1 MLHKTSKQEK
11 SNYTNATRKGVKL
24 HWKFIGNSITVLHI
38 NSDLPLCAN
47 KTSKLV
53 WVLCNFLNG
62 FMSLT
67 WIMELLSYF
76 FLACKDSPINCKKK
90 NRNLSHGKEQSTCYM
105 HQLTKIKNIVSF
117 PSKRWYQKDTYK
129 CKKEQAV

>member
-11 SNYTNATRKGVKL
+11 SNYTKATRKGVTL
-24 HWKFIGNSITVLHI
+24 HWKFIGNSITVHVFLHI
-38 NSDLPLCAN
+38 NCDLPLCAN

-90 NRNLSHGKEQSTCYM
+90 KQEFESWKRAINVLHALVNKNKKYCILSKQT
-105 HQLTKIKNIVSF
+105 LI
-117 PSKRWYQKDTYK
+117 PKRYLQM
-129 CKKEQAV
+129 